1 MSVCVYACMYVMYGW
16 VHACMHVCMCVCM
29 YVYMYVCTRVCAQTP
44 MFSDVVAA
52 DAGGALAG
60 RRPNRLAGSVAGNYS
75 EAIAASAGDLIAH
88 KRPHRPAT
96 QSLRAVAA
104 QPLRAFSDVVAAVAG
119 ETIACGEWRQPPSF
133 SPKGSTSA
141 QRSNRR

>member
-1 MSVCVYACMYVMYGW
+1 
-16 VHACMHVCMCVCM
+16 
-29 YVYMYVCTRVCAQTP
+29 

-52 DAGGALAG
+52 DAGGALA
-60 RRPNRLAGSVAGNYS
+60 RPNCLAGSVAGNYS

-119 ETIACGEWRQPPSF
+119 ETIACGEWRQPPPSF
-133 SPKGSTSA
+133 SPKGSTNA
-141 QRSNRR
+141 QRSTRH